1 MAGVGKLSV
10 NPRNLGIESQV
21 IPLSLIHV
29 SVFTPSCMSYVEN
42 AIDGSCWQLQNGRGT
57 VGIQLLII
65 I

>member
-29 SVFTPSCMSYVEN
+29 SVFIPSCMSSVEN
-42 AIDGSCWQLQNGRGT
+42 AIEGSCWQLQNGRGM